1 MKILLFNW
9 YDNSSHDACECL
21 LRLGHAVAEIKYQLT
36 DKFRDEQLESSLGA
50 AIVQHGFEA
59 VFSFDYFPVLSDIAE
74 RTGIK
79 YISWVYDSPHNTL
92 YAKNIFNKC
101 NYIFC
106 FDSLDAGRLRQ
117 LGVQHAYHMPLA
129 ANVGRLDALLG
140 ELSVPCHYDYDISF
154 VGSLYRGR
162 YNFYDSIKMPEYY
175 RGFYD
180 GLMQSQME
188 LYGCDIVSQLV
199 TDSRFEKISDCFSV
213 EDDDRLFITKRDY
226 FIQFVQKKITSIERV
241 RALNCLADRY
251 KVTLFS
257 GGSDEELKQVE
268 FSGYV
273 DYLAE
278 MPRIFRSSKINLNI
292 SLRSI
297 VSGIPLRC
305 IDIMAAGGFLLSNYQ
320 PELEELFTDGED
332 MVMYTSMDDLKD
344 KAGYYLE
351 HDEERRRIA
360 LNGWK
365 KVHEKFGME
374 DALRKILEM
383 TSEENVD
390 ECC

>member
-36 DKFRDEQLESSLGA
+36 DKFHDEQLESSLTG
-50 AIVQHGFEA
+50 AIVQHGFE
-59 VFSFDYFPVLSDIAE
+59 VIFSFDYFPVLSDIAE
-74 RTGIK
+74 RTGVK

-106 FDSLDAGRLRQ
+106 FDSLDAGRLKQ
-117 LGVQHAYHMPLA
+117 LGVMNVYHMPLA

-140 ELSVPCHYDYDISF
+140 ELSAPRRYDYDISF
-154 VGSLYRGR
+154 VGSLYRNK

-180 GLMQSQME
+180 GVMQSQME

-199 TDSRFEKISDCFSV
+199 TDSRFEKISSSFSI
-213 EDDDRLFITKRDY
+213 EPDDRLFITKKDY
-226 FIQFVQKKITSIERV
+226 FIQFIQKKITSVERV
-241 RALNCLADRY
+241 KALNCLAEQY

-257 GGSDEELKQVE
+257 GSSDEELRQVE
-268 FSGYV
+268 HKGYV
-273 DYLAE
+273 DYLTE
-278 MPRIFRSSKINLNI
+278 MPRIFRNSKINLNI

-320 PELEELFTDGED
+320 PELAELFVDGED
-332 MVMYTSMDDLKD
+332 MVMYTSMDDLKE

-351 HDEERRRIA
+351 HDAEREQIA
-360 LNGWK
+360 LNGWRK
-365 KVHEKFGME
+365 IHKEYDME
-374 DALRKILEM
+374 DVLHKII
-383 TSEENVD
+383 D
-390 ECC
+390 AAK

>member
-36 DKFRDEQLESSLGA
+36 DKFHDEQLESSLTG
-50 AIVQHGFEA
+50 AIVQHGFE
-59 VFSFDYFPVLSDIAE
+59 VIFSFDYFPVLSDIAE
-74 RTGIK
+74 RTGVK

-106 FDSLDAGRLRQ
+106 FDSLDAGRLKQ
-117 LGVQHAYHMPLA
+117 LGVMNVYHMPLA

-140 ELSVPCHYDYDISF
+140 ELSVPRHYDYDISF
-154 VGSLYRGR
+154 VGSLYRNK

-180 GLMQSQME
+180 GVMQSQME

-199 TDSRFEKISDCFSV
+199 TDSRFEKISSSFSI
-213 EDDDRLFITKRDY
+213 EPDDGLFITKKDY
-226 FIQFVQKKITSIERV
+226 FIQFIQKKITSVERV
-241 RALNCLADRY
+241 KALNCLAEQY

-257 GGSDEELKQVE
+257 GSSDEELRQVE
-268 FSGYV
+268 YKGYV
-273 DYLAE
+273 DYLTE
-278 MPRIFRSSKINLNI
+278 MPRIFRNSKINLNI

-320 PELEELFTDGED
+320 PELAELFVDGED
-332 MVMYTSMDDLKD
+332 MVMYTSMDDLKE

-351 HDEERRRIA
+351 HDAEREQIA
-360 LNGWK
+360 LNGW
-365 KVHEKFGME
+365 
-374 DALRKILEM
+374 RKIHKEYDM
-383 TSEENVD
+383 ENVLHKIID
-390 ECC
+390 AAK

>member
-36 DKFRDEQLESSLGA
+36 DKFHDEQLESSLTG
-50 AIVQHGFEA
+50 AIVQYGFE
-59 VFSFDYFPVLSDIAE
+59 VIFSFDYFPVLSDIAE
-74 RTGIK
+74 RTEVK

-106 FDSLDAGRLRQ
+106 FDRLDAERLKQ
-117 LGVQHAYHMPLA
+117 LGVMHVYHMPLA

-140 ELSVPCHYDYDISF
+140 KLNVPQRYDYDISF
-154 VGSLYRGR
+154 VGSLYRNK
-162 YNFYDSIKMPEYY
+162 YNFYDNIKMPEYY

-180 GLMQSQME
+180 GVMQSQME

-199 TDSRFEKISDCFSV
+199 TDSRFEKISSSFSI
-213 EDDDRLFITKRDY
+213 EPDDRLFITKKDY
-226 FIQFVQKKITSIERV
+226 FIQFIQKKITSVERV
-241 RALNCLADRY
+241 KALNCLAEQY

-257 GGSDEELKQVE
+257 GSSDEELRQVE
-268 FSGYV
+268 YKGYV
-273 DYLAE
+273 DYLTE
-278 MPRIFRSSKINLNI
+278 MPRIFRNSKINLNI

-320 PELEELFTDGED
+320 PELAELFTDGEEV
-332 MVMYTSMDDLKD
+332 VMYTSMDDLKE

-351 HDEERRRIA
+351 HDAERECIA

-365 KVHEKFGME
+365 KIHEEYGME
-374 DALRKILEM
+374 NVLHKII
-383 TSEENVD
+383 NAAK
-390 ECC
+390 

>member
-36 DKFRDEQLESSLGA
+36 DKFHDEQLESSLTG
-50 AIVQHGFEA
+50 AIVQHGFE
-59 VFSFDYFPVLSDIAE
+59 VIFSFDYFPVLSDIAE
-74 RTGIK
+74 RTEAK

-106 FDSLDAGRLRQ
+106 FDSLDAGRLKQ
-117 LGVQHAYHMPLA
+117 LGVMNVYHMPLA

-140 ELSVPCHYDYDISF
+140 ELSVPRHYDYDISF
-154 VGSLYRGR
+154 VGSLYRNK

-180 GLMQSQME
+180 GVMQSQME

-199 TDSRFEKISDCFSV
+199 TDSRFEKISSSFSI
-213 EDDDRLFITKRDY
+213 EPDDGLFITKKDY
-226 FIQFVQKKITSIERV
+226 FIQFIQKKITSVERV
-241 RALNCLADRY
+241 KALNCLAEQY

-257 GGSDEELKQVE
+257 GSSDEELRQVE
-268 FSGYV
+268 YKGYV
-273 DYLAE
+273 DYLTE
-278 MPRIFRSSKINLNI
+278 MPRIFRNSKINLNI

-320 PELEELFTDGED
+320 PELAELFVDGED
-332 MVMYTSMDDLKD
+332 MVMYTSMDDLKE

-351 HDEERRRIA
+351 HDAEREQIA
-360 LNGWK
+360 LNGWRK
-365 KVHEKFGME
+365 IHKEYDME
-374 DALRKILEM
+374 DVLHKII
-383 TSEENVD
+383 D
-390 ECC
+390 AAK

>member
-1 MKILLFNW
+1 MKILLFDW
-9 YDNSSHDACECL
+9 HDNSSQDACECL
-21 LRLGHAVAEIKYQLT
+21 LRLGHEVADVKYRLT
-36 DKFRDEQLESSLGA
+36 DKFHDEQLESSLTD
-50 AIVQHGFEA
+50 AIVQHGFE
-59 VFSFDYFPVLSDIAE
+59 VIFSFDYFPVLSDIAE
-74 RTGIK
+74 RTGVK

-106 FDSLDAGRLRQ
+106 FDSLDAERLRQ
-117 LGVQHAYHMPLA
+117 LGVRHAYHMPLA

-180 GLMQSQME
+180 GVMQSQME

-213 EDDDRLFITKRDY
+213 EDDDGLFITKKDY

-257 GGSDEELKQVE
+257 GNSDEELRQVE
-268 FSGYV
+268 YKGYV
-273 DYLAE
+273 DYLTE
-278 MPRIFRSSKINLNI
+278 MPGIFRNSKINLNI

-320 PELEELFTDGED
+320 PELAELFRDGEEV
-332 MVMYTSMDDLKD
+332 VMYTSMDDLKE

-351 HDEERRRIA
+351 HDVEREQIA
-360 LNGWK
+360 FNGWRK
-365 KVHEKFGME
+365 IHEEYGME
-374 DALRKILEM
+374 DVFHKVINTAK
-383 TSEENVD
+383 
-390 ECC
+390 

>member
-36 DKFRDEQLESSLGA
+36 DKFHDEQLESSLTG
-50 AIVQHGFEA
+50 AIVQHGFE
-59 VFSFDYFPVLSDIAE
+59 VIFSFDYFPVLSDIAE
-74 RTGIK
+74 RTGVK
-79 YISWVYDSPHNTL
+79 YISWVYDSHHNTL

-106 FDSLDAGRLRQ
+106 FDSLDAGRLKQ
-117 LGVQHAYHMPLA
+117 LGVMNVYHMPLA

-140 ELSVPCHYDYDISF
+140 ELSVPRHYDYDISF
-154 VGSLYRGR
+154 VGSLYRNK

-180 GLMQSQME
+180 GVMQSQME

-199 TDSRFEKISDCFSV
+199 TDSRFEKISSSFSI
-213 EDDDRLFITKRDY
+213 EPDDGLFITKKDY
-226 FIQFVQKKITSIERV
+226 FIQFIQKKITSVERV
-241 RALNCLADRY
+241 KALNCLAEQY

-257 GGSDEELKQVE
+257 GSSDEELRQVE
-268 FSGYV
+268 YKGYV
-273 DYLAE
+273 DYLTE
-278 MPRIFRSSKINLNI
+278 MPRIFRNSKINLNI

-320 PELEELFTDGED
+320 PELAELFVDGED
-332 MVMYTSMDDLKD
+332 MVMYTSMDDLKE

-351 HDEERRRIA
+351 HDAEREQIA
-360 LNGWK
+360 LNGWRK
-365 KVHEKFGME
+365 IHKEYDME
-374 DALRKILEM
+374 DVLHKII
-383 TSEENVD
+383 D
-390 ECC
+390 AAK

>member
-1 MKILLFNW
+1 MVFIPLSCAVSCPYCSIPASGLQ
-9 YDNSSHDACECL
+9 DA
-21 LRLGHAVAEIKYQLT
+21 
-36 DKFRDEQLESSLGA
+36 
-50 AIVQHGFEA
+50 
-59 VFSFDYFPVLSDIAE
+59 LSPF
-74 RTGIK
+74 G
-79 YISWVYDSPHNTL
+79 PHCVIL

-175 RGFYD
+175 RCFYD
-180 GLMQSQME
+180 GIMQSQME

-199 TDSRFEKISDCFSV
+199 TDARFEKISSSFSI
-213 EDDDRLFITKRDY
+213 EPDDRLFIAKKDY
-226 FIQFVQKKITSIERV
+226 FIQFIQKKITSVERV
-241 RALNCLADRY
+241 KVLNCLAEQYR
-251 KVTLFS
+251 VTLFS
-257 GGSDEELKQVE
+257 GSPDEELSQVKYK
-268 FSGYV
+268 GYA
-273 DYLAE
+273 DYHTE
-278 MPRIFRSSKINLNI
+278 MPGIFRNSKINLNI

-320 PELEELFTDGED
+320 PELAELFRDGEEV
-332 MVMYTSMDDLKD
+332 VMYTSMDDLKE

-351 HDEERRRIA
+351 HDTEREQIA
-360 LNGWK
+360 FNGWRK
-365 KVHEKFGME
+365 IHEEYGME
-374 DALRKILEM
+374 NVLHKIINA
-383 TSEENVD
+383 TK
-390 ECC
+390 

>member
-36 DKFRDEQLESSLGA
+36 DKFHDEQLESSLTG
-50 AIVQHGFEA
+50 AIVQHGFE
-59 VFSFDYFPVLSDIAE
+59 VIFSFDYFPVLSDIAE
-74 RTGIK
+74 RTEVK

-106 FDSLDAGRLRQ
+106 FDSLDAERLKQ
-117 LGVQHAYHMPLA
+117 LGVLHAYHMPLA
-129 ANVGRLDALLG
+129 ANAARLDALLG
-140 ELSVPCHYDYDISF
+140 EISAPRRYDYDISF
-154 VGSLYRGR
+154 VGSLYRNK

-180 GLMQSQME
+180 GVMQSQME

-199 TDSRFEKISDCFSV
+199 TDSRFEKISSSFSI
-213 EDDDRLFITKRDY
+213 EPDDRLFITKKDY
-226 FIQFVQKKITSIERV
+226 FIQFIQKKITSVERV
-241 RALNCLADRY
+241 KALNCLAEQY

-257 GGSDEELKQVE
+257 GSSDEELRQVE
-268 FSGYV
+268 YKGYV
-273 DYLAE
+273 DYLTE
-278 MPRIFRSSKINLNI
+278 MPRIFRNSKINLNI

-320 PELEELFTDGED
+320 PELAELFVDGED
-332 MVMYTSMDDLKD
+332 MVMYTSMDDLKE

-351 HDEERRRIA
+351 HDAEREQIA
-360 LNGWK
+360 LNGWRK
-365 KVHEKFGME
+365 IHKEYDME
-374 DALRKILEM
+374 DVLHKII
-383 TSEENVD
+383 D
-390 ECC
+390 AAK